1 MARFL
6 IDGEIVGREVD
17 KTSKEDVCPADFQ
30 TFADS
35 LGENEDVEIWFNSM
49 GGDVFAGLRICQ
61 LISQLNANGHP
72 TKAVV
77 TSIAAS
83 IASVIACACGKLEM
97 NEGSFLMVHLPWC
110 VTQGN
115 ALELQRQISTLEQCK
130 QSMIAIYRTKFDLPD
145 EAIAKLLE
153 DEVWIDSASI
163 DMYRL
168 NASVVGTPAMKIAA
182 KINRNF
188 KNIPKELISMEEKEE
203 EKKLEC
209 EVVEEDEE
217 RLEDKKAEVVE
228 EEEDEDGKVEDEV
241 IVTEEEEKE
250 DVSPEDLKKRVEELE
265 RENEELRKQLE
276 APVEDRVRGMQS
288 TMAKQLN
295 SQKAEYSAKIEE
307 FENQLKAKVEELTR
321 MKAEVTSLNDRL
333 EKSAT
338 ELSEKT
344 SALVEKT
351 NALATLNAGVNKP
364 SEAKPPM
371 TKSQARQK
379 LASMPLS
386 QRTEFYKQNK
396 DLIDG

>member
-30 TFADS
+30 AFADS
-35 LGENEDVEIWFNSM
+35 LGENEEVEIWFNSM
-49 GGDVFAGLRICQ
+49 GGDVFAGLRISS

-110 VTQGN
+110 VAQGN
-115 ALELQRQISTLEQCK
+115 ALELERQISTLEQCK
-130 QSMIAIYRTKFDLPD
+130 QAMIAVYRTKFDLPD
-145 EAIAKLLE
+145 EAIAGLLE
-153 DEVWIDSASI
+153 DETWIDSASI
-163 DMYRL
+163 DRFRL

-203 EKKLEC
+203 EKKPEG
-209 EVVEEDEE
+209 EVVEEDE
-217 RLEDKKAEVVE
+217 RLEEEQPEDKKAEVVE
-228 EEEDEDGKVEDEV
+228 EEEEEDKDGEIAADETTEVEDPE
-241 IVTEEEEKE
+241 TEEPEKEEPEKE
-250 DVSPEDLKKRVEELE
+250 DSSEDLKKRIEELE

-288 TMAKQLN
+288 AMAKQLN
-295 SQKAEYSAKIEE
+295 SQKAEYCAKIEE
-307 FENQLKAKVEELTR
+307 F
-321 MKAEVTSLNDRL
+321 
-333 EKSAT
+333 
-338 ELSEKT
+338 
-344 SALVEKT
+344 
-351 NALATLNAGVNKP
+351 
-364 SEAKPPM
+364 
-371 TKSQARQK
+371 
-379 LASMPLS
+379 
-386 QRTEFYKQNK
+386 
-396 DLIDG
+396 